1 MSELSVAA
9 QAVESMVGM
18 GKRAHLGDN
27 PAGIVLLYQ
36 DGSYLQMLIGDYE
49 GEERETLREAL
60 REAAEEL

>member
-1 MSELSVAA
+1 MGEMSVAA

-18 GKRAHLGDN
+18 GKRARLGDN

-49 GEERETLREAL
+49 GEEREKLRGAL